1 MTILLADI
9 GQLLNETMGLDAT
22 SIGSLSIERALQE
35 RQAACGCDDPH
46 AYWELVSSAPAEL
59 QALIEAVV
67 VRETWFFREKEAF
80 NALVNFAQQE
90 WLPRYPGRLLRVL
103 SLPCASGEEPYS
115 IAMALLDGGIPADR
129 FCIDAVD
136 ICRRALEDAQRAVY
150 GKNSFRSSELD
161 FRDRHFTVTAHGYHV
176 TDRVRQQVR
185 FHHGNIF
192 AADFLPGTE
201 NYDMIFCRNVLIYFD
216 RTMQN
221 RAISVLD
228 RLLAKPG
235 CLFVGSSETGL
246 LASHGFA
253 SAKMPLA
260 SAFRKTRVAPVDQQ
274 RPASAVVV
282 APPKAAAHAMRR
294 HTASPLT
301 AAPAAAS
308 APTLIEQA
316 ERLADQGRLD
326 EARTLCEQ
334 HMKTHGPSAQAF
346 HLLGLI
352 YDARGDRRQA
362 GDYYRKVLYLHPQ
375 HPDALIHLASLLE
388 RQGDDIGAGLL
399 RARLDRVKAKRER
412 T

>member
-1 MTILLADI
+1 
-9 GQLLNETMGLDAT
+9 
-22 SIGSLSIERALQE
+22 
-35 RQAACGCDDPH
+35 
-46 AYWELVSSAPAEL
+46 
-59 QALIEAVV
+59 
-67 VRETWFFREKEAF
+67 
-80 NALVNFAQQE
+80 
-90 WLPRYPGRLLRVL
+90 
-103 SLPCASGEEPYS
+103 
-115 IAMALLDGGIPADR
+115 
-129 FCIDAVD
+129 
-136 ICRRALEDAQRAVY
+136 
-150 GKNSFRSSELD
+150 
-161 FRDRHFTVTAHGYHV
+161 
-176 TDRVRQQVR
+176 
-185 FHHGNIF
+185 
-192 AADFLPGTE
+192 
-201 NYDMIFCRNVLIYFD
+201 
-216 RTMQN
+216 
-221 RAISVLD
+221 
-228 RLLAKPG
+228 
-235 CLFVGSSETGL
+235 
-246 LASHGFA
+246 
-253 SAKMPLA
+253 
-260 SAFRKTRVAPVDQQ
+260 
-274 RPASAVVV
+274 
-282 APPKAAAHAMRR
+282 MRR